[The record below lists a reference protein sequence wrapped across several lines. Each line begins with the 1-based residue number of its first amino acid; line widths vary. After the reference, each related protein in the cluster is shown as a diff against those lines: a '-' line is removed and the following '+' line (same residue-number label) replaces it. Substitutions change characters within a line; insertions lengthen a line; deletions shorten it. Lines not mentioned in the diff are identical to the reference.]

1 MALVLD
7 EDQSMIRDTAREFCT
22 SRAPVAQLRKLRD
35 SADPL
40 GYSADTWKEMVDL
53 GWAGIVLPEEH
64 GGTGFGWQ
72 ALGVILEQTGRQL
85 TASPLFASVALG
97 AGAVL
102 LGGSETQKAA
112 LLPEIAEGRRT
123 LALALEE
130 TPHHSP
136 LGSTLT
142 ARADGDGFVLDGH
155 KQFVLDGHSAD
166 TLVVVART
174 SGHPGDRDGLTLLL
188 VDGDAEGVT
197 RTRTITA
204 DSRNAARIDFAGV
217 RVPAGAVLGSVD
229 AGADVLEPVLD
240 RGRICLAA
248 EMLGSA
254 EEAFERTVA
263 YLQERKQFG
272 TLIGSFQGLK
282 HRAAD
287 TFTEL
292 QLARST
298 VLDALTALDE
308 GRDDIPLV
316 ASLAKARMSE
326 TLNLVTREAIQMH
339 GGIGMTDEYEIGFFI
354 KRARVTEQALGNA
367 AFHRD
372 RYAELAGY

>member
-35 SADPL
+35 SGDPL

-53 GWAGIVLPEEH
+53 GWSGIVLPEEH

-102 LGGSETQKAA
+102 LGGSETQKAS

-136 LGSTLT
+136 LGSALT

-174 SGHPGDRDGLTLLL
+174 SGRPGDRDGLTLLL

-197 RTRTITA
+197 RTRTLMA

-217 RVPAGAVLGSVD
+217 RVTADAVLGSVD

-287 TFTEL
+287 AFTEL

-298 VLDALTALDE
+298 ILDALTALDE

-339 GGIGMTDEYEIGFFI
+339 GGIGMTDEYDIGFFI

>member
-7 EDQSMIRDTAREFCT
+7 EDQTMIRDTAREFCN
-22 SRAPVAQLRKLRD
+22 SRAPVAQLRSLRD
-35 SADPL
+35 NADPL

-97 AGAVL
+97 AGAIL
-102 LGGSETQKAA
+102 QGGSEAQKAA

-130 TPHHSP
+130 TPHHAP
-136 LGSTLT
+136 LGSALA
-142 ARADGDGFVLDGH
+142 ARAEGDGFVLDGH

-174 SGHPGDRDGLTLLL
+174 SGQPGDRDGLTLLL

-197 RTRTITA
+197 RTRTIMA

-217 RVPAGAVLGSVD
+217 RVSADAVLGKVD

-287 TFTEL
+287 AFTEL

-308 GRDDIPLV
+308 ERDDIALV

>member
-1 MALVLD
+1 V
-7 EDQSMIRDTAREFCT
+7 
-22 SRAPVAQLRKLRD
+22 
-35 SADPL
+35 
-40 GYSADTWKEMVDL
+40 
-53 GWAGIVLPEEH
+53 
-64 GGTGFGWQ
+64 
-72 ALGVILEQTGRQL
+72 
-85 TASPLFASVALG
+85 
-97 AGAVL
+97 
-102 LGGSETQKAA
+102 
-112 LLPEIAEGRRT
+112 
-123 LALALEE
+123 
-130 TPHHSP
+130 
-136 LGSTLT
+136 
-142 ARADGDGFVLDGH
+142 
-155 KQFVLDGHSAD
+155 
-166 TLVVVART
+166 
-174 SGHPGDRDGLTLLL
+174 L

-197 RTRTITA
+197 RTRTIMT

-217 RVPAGAVLGSVD
+217 RVSADAVLGKVD

-287 TFTEL
+287 AFTEL

-308 GRDDIPLV
+308 ERDDIALV